1 METQTI
7 ESTNLKLKEFFV
19 HQLKDIYWAEK
30 KLFSA
35 LPRLQEAATTPEL
48 KHAFDQNHLLS
59 QTHVD
64 RLEQVFGMIDE
75 KVDSGKC
82 PAIASIVEEGADLIT
97 ETNKGTAQRDTG
109 LIFAGKKAEHYKIAT
124 YSSMINLAK
133 NIGFQRAADI
143 LGATLAEDKA
153 ADALL
158 TRIAE
163 TNINYALN

>member
-1 METQTI
+1 METQTMKA
-7 ESTNLKLKEFFV
+7 TNLKLKEFFV
-19 HQLKDIYWAEK
+19 HQLRDIYWAEK

-35 LPRLQEAATTPEL
+35 FPKLQEAAGTPEL
-48 KHAFDQNHLLS
+48 KDAFGQNQHLT
-59 QTHVD
+59 QTHVN
-64 RLEQVFGMIDE
+64 RLEQVFGMVDE
-75 KVDSGKC
+75 KVNPGTC
-82 PAIASIVEEGADLIT
+82 AAIADIVDEGEDSINQ
-97 ETNKGTAQRDTG
+97 TNKGTTQRDTG
-109 LIFAGKKAEHYKIAT
+109 LIFAIKKAEHYKIAT

-133 NIGFQRAADI
+133 NIGFRPIADL